1 MVAKPTASKICR
13 PPSFLI
19 DGTSESAPVTLTE
32 ITEVI
37 AASSDDGF
45 IREEFYYGS
54 PSTTA
59 FTSTNDEMKVGH
71 EDNDMG
77 LVKYFWSFLRFTT
90 VDIPQGSTISSAK
103 IQMKYSGFQSNSVG
117 ETIKI
122 SAEYVDD
129 ATAPTNTSDVI
140 NATLTTANA
149 TWTIPSMT
157 TNVYYDSQDITSV
170 IQEIVNRSGWTA
182 NNDINIILH
191 DASTSADWYARWWSH
206 NKGAAHAPKM
216 VINYY

>member
-1 MVAKPTASKICR
+1 MVGSKVGASVGKPVG
-13 PPSFLI
+13 FNI
-19 DGTSESAPVTLTE
+19 DGSSTSAPVSLTE

-45 IREEFYYGS
+45 IRQELYYGS
-54 PSTTA
+54 PSGTA
-59 FTSTNDEMKVGH
+59 FTSTMNEMKVGH
-71 EDNDMG
+71 DDNDMG
-77 LVKYFWSFLRFTT
+77 LVKYIWSFLRFTT
-90 VDIPQGSTISSAK
+90 IDIPQGSTIASAK

-122 SAEYVDD
+122 SAEDVDD

-157 TNVYYDSQDITSV
+157 LNTYYDSQDITSV
-170 IQEIVNRSGWTA
+170 IQEIVNRAGWTA

>member
-1 MVAKPTASKICR
+1 VVGSSIGSSIGKPIG
-13 PPSFLI
+13 FNI
-19 DGTSESAPVTLTE
+19 DGSSTSAPVVLTE

-90 VDIPQGSTISSAK
+90 IDIPQGSTIASAK

-122 SAEYVDD
+122 SAEDVDD
-129 ATAPTNTSDVI
+129 ATAPTNTSAVI
-140 NATLTTANA
+140 NATLTTANS

-157 TNVYYDSQDITSV
+157 TNTYYDSQDITGV
-170 IQEIVNRSGWTA
+170 IQEIVDCTMQ
-182 NNDINIILH
+182 
-191 DASTSADWYARWWSH
+191 
-206 NKGAAHAPKM
+206 APVLIGMHGGGHTTKVLCM
-216 VINYY
+216 HLN

>member
-1 MVAKPTASKICR
+1 VVGSSIGSSIGKPIG
-13 PPSFLI
+13 FNI
-19 DGTSESAPVTLTE
+19 DGSSTSAPVVLTE

-90 VDIPQGSTISSAK
+90 IDIPQGSTIASAK

-122 SAEYVDD
+122 SAEDVDD
-129 ATAPTNTSDVI
+129 ATAPTNTSAVI
-140 NATLTTANA
+140 NATLTTANS

-157 TNVYYDSQDITSV
+157 TNTYYDSQDITGV
-170 IQEIVNRSGWTA
+170 IQEIVDRAGWTA

-206 NKGAAHAPKM
+206 NKGAVHAPKL
-216 VINYY
+216 VINYS

>member
-1 MVAKPTASKICR
+1 MVGSSIGSSIGKPIG
-13 PPSFLI
+13 FNI
-19 DGTSESAPVTLTE
+19 DGSSTSAPVVLTE

-90 VDIPQGSTISSAK
+90 IDIPQGSTIASAK

-122 SAEYVDD
+122 SAEDVDD

-157 TNVYYDSQDITSV
+157 TNTYYDSEDITDV
-170 IQEIVNRSGWTA
+170 IQEIVDRAGWTA

-206 NKGAAHAPKM
+206 NKGAVHAPKL
-216 VINYY
+216 VINYS

>member
-1 MVAKPTASKICR
+1 MVGSSIGSSIGKPIG
-13 PPSFLI
+13 FNI
-19 DGTSESAPVTLTE
+19 DGSSTSAPVVLTE

-59 FTSTNDEMKVGH
+59 FTSTNVEMKVGH
-71 EDNDMG
+71 EDDGMG

-90 VDIPQGSTISSAK
+90 IDIPQGSTIASAK
-103 IQMKYSGFQSNSVG
+103 IQMKYSGFQINSVG

-122 SAEYVDD
+122 SAEDVDD

-157 TNVYYDSQDITSV
+157 TNTYYDSQDITGV
-170 IQEIVNRSGWTA
+170 IQEIVDRAGWTA

-191 DASTSADWYARWWSH
+191 DASTSDDWYARWWSH
-206 NKGAAHAPKM
+206 NKGAVHAPKLI
-216 VINYY
+216 INYS

>member
-1 MVAKPTASKICR
+1 MIGSSIGSSIGKPVG
-13 PPSFLI
+13 LNI
-19 DGTSESAPVTLTE
+19 DGSSTSAPVSLTE

-90 VDIPQGSTISSAK
+90 IDIPQGSTIASAK

-122 SAEYVDD
+122 SAEDVDD

-140 NATLTTANA
+140 NATLTTANS

-157 TNVYYDSQDITSV
+157 TNTYYDSQDITGV

-206 NKGAAHAPKM
+206 NKGAAHAPKL
-216 VINYY
+216 VINYS